1 MVLVDP
7 PRSAS
12 PPNSHGIFA
21 ASAAITLPL
30 ALRVATG
37 LLPGDA
43 AGRSWS
49 QPAGSSPRVAVSSSP
64 AAPGGA
70 ARHAASLASHVWWA
84 AAPPF
89 GPSPRGARTPAG
101 P

>member
-21 ASAAITLPL
+21 DSAAMTLPP

-37 LLPGDA
+37 LDPGDA
-43 AGRSWS
+43 TGRS
-49 QPAGSSPRVAVSSSP
+49 
-64 AAPGGA
+64 
-70 ARHAASLASHVWWA
+70 
-84 AAPPF
+84 
-89 GPSPRGARTPAG
+89 
-101 P
+101 